1 MENYIITE
9 KDGKLL
15 GAYFPTIMGLF
26 VNASKIKLKK
36 RKKKGIRQ
44 ISGSIF
50 MNYSII
56 GKAFLLHLDSCV
68 GSRNVIIR
76 ILW

>member
-26 VNASKIKLKK
+26 VNASIDKVEKTEEERYKANK
-36 RKKKGIRQ
+36 RVYFHELFHNWQSLFTPFGQLRW
-44 ISGSIF
+44 F
-50 MNYSII
+50 T
-56 GKAFLLHLDSCV
+56 
-68 GSRNVIIR
+68 
-76 ILW
+76 